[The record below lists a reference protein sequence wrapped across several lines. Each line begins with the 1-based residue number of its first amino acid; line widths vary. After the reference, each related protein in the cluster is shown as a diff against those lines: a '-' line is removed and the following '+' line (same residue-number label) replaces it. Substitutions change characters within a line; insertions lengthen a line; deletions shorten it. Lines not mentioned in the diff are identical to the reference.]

1 MIICEVMA
9 SSGEGGLENHF
20 VELCN
25 GLVKCGHEVHVVVD
39 TRFKHRFE
47 ENVIVHDTQ
56 FNRFRYH
63 PLLLLSLVR
72 IINAIAPDVIHSHAN
87 KATGA
92 IVKVRRW
99 LKAPCVATIHNMKKD
114 KSAYGKVDAVIGV
127 SKGVLAGI
135 TCPVTRTIY
144 NGIGDIN
151 KVAVDASIF
160 QKLELKNDRPTVFA
174 VGRFVPVKGFDV
186 LLAAWESV
194 DADLVIVGDGPE
206 REKLHQLA
214 SSLNITS
221 KVHFLGFVEN
231 AGALLKYA
239 DLLVISSYKEGFNYV
254 MAEALQQSIPVVST
268 DVPAPNEILPA
279 AYLVEKGCPIAL
291 AERINHVLINRDTCL
306 IELQPLFKWA
316 SETLTIDNMAHET
329 AQYLQEV

>member
-1 MIICEVMA
+1 MA

-25 GLVKCGHEVHVVVD
+25 ALAKEGHDVHVVVD
-39 TRFKHRFE
+39 THFKNRFQE
-47 ENVIVHDTQ
+47 EVKVHLTQ
-56 FNRFRYH
+56 FSRYRYH
-63 PLLLLSLVR
+63 PLLLLSLAR
-72 IINAIAPDVIHSHAN
+72 IINTITPDVIHSHAN

-92 IVKVRRW
+92 IVKIKRW
-99 LKAPCVATIHNMKKD
+99 LKAPCVATIHNMKKN

-127 SKGVLAGI
+127 SKGVLEGI
-135 TCPVTRTIY
+135 TCPLTRTIY
-144 NGIGDIN
+144 NGIGNI
-151 KVAVDASIF
+151 KKTEVDTKLF
-160 QKLELKNDRPTVFA
+160 LNLELSNERPIVFA

-186 LLAAWESV
+186 LLAAWENV

-206 REKLHQLA
+206 REKLNQLA

-268 DVPAPNEILPA
+268 DVPAPNEILPE
-279 AYLVEKGCPIAL
+279 AYLVEKGSSNAL
-291 AERINHVLINRDTCL
+291 AERINHVLSNRDDCL
-306 IELQPLFKWA
+306 VELQPLFEWA
-316 SETLTIDNMAHET
+316 SKTLTIENMTNET
-329 AQYLQEV
+329 AQYLKEV